1 MEIDARF
8 ESTRKAG
15 LLGILGNIFLLIIKG
30 FIGFITHSQSMI
42 ADSINSASDIFA
54 SLMTFLGNKI
64 ASVPDDNNHNF
75 GHGKAE
81 YLFSLL
87 ISIATIL
94 IASKLLLSSVNS
106 FFIGNNFEFSAWLII
121 VCFITIIL
129 KFTMFLYTKKQYN
142 KYENILLEANYK
154 DHRNDCIVTTGTLLS
169 CIFAYYGIFWLD
181 SLVGTLISLWIF
193 FTGVKIFIESY
204 NVLMDMSIDTKS
216 QDEILDLAK
225 SFPDIKEIANFYST
239 PVGYQYNIF
248 ITICVDGNMSTFE
261 SHKLADSL
269 EKQIEQIDRI
279 HRVIVHVNPL

>member
-1 MEIDARF
+1 
-8 ESTRKAG
+8 
-15 LLGILGNIFLLIIKG
+15 
-30 FIGFITHSQSMI
+30 
-42 ADSINSASDIFA
+42 
-54 SLMTFLGNKI
+54 
-64 ASVPDDNNHNF
+64 
-75 GHGKAE
+75 
-81 YLFSLL
+81 
-87 ISIATIL
+87 
-94 IASKLLLSSVNS
+94 
-106 FFIGNNFEFSAWLII
+106 
-121 VCFITIIL
+121 
-129 KFTMFLYTKKQYN
+129 MFLYTKKQYN